1 MNEPSANPLWVSLLC
16 LARCLIPLLLLLGVS
31 YVLKRLGVVAEP
43 IKPPDEDNPNDTK
56 KDNGGLA
63 HGSA

>member
-1 MNEPSANPLWVSLLC
+1 MNDPSANPVWVSLLC
-16 LARCLIPLLLLLGVS
+16 LARCLIPLLLLLGIS

-43 IKPPDEDNPNDTK
+43 LEPPEDQANDTK
-56 KDNGGLA
+56 NNNGGLA